1 MKYQTTAAYISGGL
15 CGRIWM
21 PAVSA
26 GKCFH
31 GNVRAQIDR
40 FSDPNGTTFR
50 DVLLHM
56 LMEHGGDFQSAQFT
70 ADTVLRVE
78 RRWVES
84 PGKYRVHVYER
95 ELIKLRDC
103 ADLVDADTYTGDWEE
118 QS

>member
-1 MKYQTTAAYISGGL
+1 MKFKTTCAYVSGGL

-21 PAVSA
+21 PAVKA
-26 GKCFH
+26 GKCFR
-31 GNVRAQIDR
+31 GDVRAQIDR
-40 FSDPNGTTFR
+40 FSDSRGTKFR

-56 LMEHGGDFQSAQFT
+56 LMEHGGDFQAALFT

-84 PGKYRVHVYER
+84 PGKYHVHVFER
-95 ELIKLRDC
+95 ELAQLRDC
-103 ADLVDADTYTGDWEE
+103 ADLVDPGTYTSDWEE